1 MSLMPMH
8 GPDIEFLVYDGEM
21 HNRTRTRRVSRP
33 MLVGGTLVVLMAC
46 ALVVDAAVRSGGF
59 KSLLV
64 VTSAKVPIITP
75 TFVDWKKEDAGSSH
89 TNLHLKVHTMSST
102 LSLQPNHTQR

>member
-1 MSLMPMH
+1 
-8 GPDIEFLVYDGEM
+8 
-21 HNRTRTRRVSRP
+21 

-102 LSLQPNHTQR
+102 LSLQPNHIQR